1 MAQAAAVR
9 GYTTGSVTSPLLV
22 VPFSLCTR
30 GRLRGAGV
38 LRPTPAGCAGPA
50 CCAPRAPATSRSAS
64 RRPRRQRSP
73 RTGWP
78 AGPAARRAARARR
91 VS

>member
-22 VPFSLCTR
+22 VPFTLCTR

-38 LRPTPAGCAGPA
+38 LRPT
-50 CCAPRAPATSRSAS
+50 
-64 RRPRRQRSP
+64 RPRDLAVGLAAAAAATVAAHGMARRS
-73 RTGWP
+73 G
-78 AGPAARRAARARR
+78 GAARRAARR